1 MVKGAGDVWLHPGRS
16 IRPIWRLCPVA
27 YATRAAA
34 NCAILETPTFRRL
47 AARNR
52 LEHAS
57 AREVIRRQ
65 PRQIVLSAPL
75 RMGSQTP
82 FYIFTAFVFTYGTT
96 VLHVSAI

>member
-1 MVKGAGDVWLHPGRS
+1 MVKGAGDVWLQPGRS

-27 YATRAAA
+27 HATRAAA
-34 NCAILETPTFRRL
+34 NCAILETPTFRCL

-52 LEHAS
+52 LEHAP
-57 AREVIRRQ
+57 AREE

>member
-1 MVKGAGDVWLHPGRS
+1 SAAPRVLPAPRERAHRCEMVKGAGDVWLHPGRS
-16 IRPIWRLCPVA
+16 IWPIWRLCPVA

-52 LEHAS
+52 LEHAP

-82 FYIFTAFVFTYGTT
+82 F
-96 VLHVSAI
+96 